1 MKLKLDERGMPVPF
15 EDAPHEN
22 IRGVIGWTVLL
33 LTAGY
38 VVFNAFY
45 PNNDVNIAV
54 DVLVGTFATMA
65 VSYYIVAAIKAI
77 WTGSRAN
84 TDYLIV
90 GICLSWLSQDA
101 LAWLRVVTR
110 LSGFDPAFLNSEIFA
125 PVKLLSVIAAV
136 LHVIPKGAANG
147 VVPRGNR
154 SAVMVTF
161 GVAIALA
168 GLILAVRPD
177 PRPLI
182 QIMPDWSRDMFRTGG
197 AKATAPGAS
206 PT

>member
-1 MKLKLDERGMPVPF
+1 MKLKLDEKGLPVPF
-15 EDAPHEN
+15 EDPRPEN

-54 DVLVGTFATMA
+54 DILVGVFATMA
-65 VSYYIVAAIKAI
+65 VSYYVAAALKAV

-90 GICLSWLSQDA
+90 GICLSWISQDS
-101 LAWLRVVTR
+101 LAWLRVVSR
-110 LSGFDPAFLNSEIFA
+110 LSGFDPAFLNSELFA

-154 SAVMVTF
+154 SAVAVAF
-161 GVAIALA
+161 GVALVLA
-168 GLILAVRPD
+168 GVILTVRPD

-182 QIMPDWSRDMFRTGG
+182 QMMPDWSRDFFRTGSI
-197 AKATAPGAS
+197 KATTPGAAPS
-206 PT
+206 

>member
-1 MKLKLDERGMPVPF
+1 MPVPF
-15 EDAPHEN
+15 EDHPPEN
-22 IRGVIGWTVLL
+22 IRGVIGWTVLF

-38 VVFNAFY
+38 VAFNAFY

-65 VSYYIVAAIKAI
+65 VSYYIFAALKAV

-90 GICLSWLSQDA
+90 GIALSWISQDS
-101 LAWLRVVTR
+101 LAWLRVVSR

-154 SAVMVTF
+154 SAVI
-161 GVAIALA
+161 VAFVVAVVLA
-168 GLILAVRPD
+168 GLILAIRPD
-177 PRPLI
+177 PKPLI
-182 QIMPDWSRDMFRTGG
+182 QMMPDWSRDIFRTGG
-197 AKATAPGAS
+197 AKSTVGAAPI
-206 PT
+206 